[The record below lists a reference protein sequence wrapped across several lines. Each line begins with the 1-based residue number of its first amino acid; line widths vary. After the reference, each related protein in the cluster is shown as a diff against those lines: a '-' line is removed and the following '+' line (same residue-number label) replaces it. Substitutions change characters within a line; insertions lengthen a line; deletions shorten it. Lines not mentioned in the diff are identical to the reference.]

1 MRKNNLLLRVKVA
14 IQFIFQN
21 TNRRIMTCGRCGSIN
36 IRPKAGSEAE
46 EEIPPDM
53 EEEGVKRIWHQID
66 ICVNCG
72 AVIVEKQYWFWS

>member
-21 TNRRIMTCGRCGSIN
+21 INGRIMTCGRCGSIN

-53 EEEGVKRIWHQID
+53 EEEDRKSV
-66 ICVNCG
+66 V
-72 AVIVEKQYWFWS
+72 